1 MRFPFFFVC
10 YDGFPVDDSIFF
22 CQLKLIIILCQ
33 TKKGAEEETLWS
45 FPTAACWLFSG
56 SNHDDLAT
64 LQKTRMSRAEKM
76 VIFSTHFL
84 HRNFLGAQCTVRQ
97 NGRILLLIQ
106 VIQLIFGQKSLRK
119 IHLISVP
126 SFFLML
132 PFNFEKGKRAR
143 GPFKK
148 TVEIIY
154 EMMTRLFIAQ
164 FVS

>member
-1 MRFPFFFVC
+1 MRLFDPIWVHYEMLAFKEFVMLDFPTLKSLLFSFFVKYDEGYRKNEWGFHFGSFLC

-76 VIFSTHFL
+76 VIFSTHFPTKPT
-84 HRNFLGAQCTVRQ
+84 FFA
-97 NGRILLLIQ
+97 I
-106 VIQLIFGQKSLRK
+106 
-119 IHLISVP
+119 P
-126 SFFLML
+126 SQFWW
-132 PFNFEKGKRAR
+132 KR
-143 GPFKK
+143 
-148 TVEIIY
+148 
-154 EMMTRLFIAQ
+154 
-164 FVS
+164 